1 MKMKSRAPSVREQ
14 HARREI
20 LPAPVEGRAAQAL
33 SRSYQRARRELN
45 ARLIVS
51 RIVIDLLE
59 EIKMSDPKSDKKRRR
74 ELKAIGNPL
83 SA

>member
-20 LPAPVEGRAAQAL
+20 LPAPVEGRAV
-33 SRSYQRARRELN
+33 
-45 ARLIVS
+45 VS